1 VIIQPKEAI
10 LMKTLLI
17 DKKQKEMREL
27 LTKMHDFG
35 NDAEDC
41 ISLLQTAFIY
51 VKSLPLTE
59 CRSKTAVI
67 KNEEVMLTEKLTAI
81 AKDHPE
87 ENKYVSIPGHLARI
101 ATNLE
106 KLSEII
112 EKKNVDKILYSDRAV
127 NELMFLLQ
135 RLAEIIRPAS
145 DMILARNKFLC
156 RYVEESEAGIVKMA
170 DEYAT
175 FHEERLIRGECLPI
189 ASSQFI
195 GMLDAIK
202 NTAWHVKGITL
213 SVLK

>member
-1 VIIQPKEAI
+1 
-10 LMKTLLI
+10 MKTLLI
-17 DKKQKEMREL
+17 NKTQKEMKEL
-27 LTKMHDFG
+27 LVKMHDFG

-51 VKSLPLTE
+51 VKSSPLAE
-59 CRSKTAVI
+59 CRAKAAMI
-67 KNEEVMLTEKLTAI
+67 KSEEVMLTEKLTAI
-81 AKDHPE
+81 ARDHPE
-87 ENKYVSIPGHLARI
+87 DNKYVSVPGHLARI
-101 ATNLE
+101 AINLE

-112 EKKNVDKILYSDRAV
+112 ENKNKDNILYSDKAV

-156 RYVEESEAGIVKMA
+156 KYVEESEAGITKMA

-175 FHEERLIRGECLPI
+175 FHEERLIRGECLPV

-202 NTAWHVKGITL
+202 NIAWHVKGITL

>member
-1 VIIQPKEAI
+1 
-10 LMKTLLI
+10 MKTLLI
-17 DKKQKEMREL
+17 NKDQKEIKEL

-51 VKSLPLTE
+51 VKSSPLSE
-59 CRSKTAVI
+59 CRTKAATI
-67 KNEEVMLTEKLTAI
+67 KSEEVMLTEKITAI
-81 AKDHPE
+81 ASNHPE
-87 ENKYVSIPGHLARI
+87 EKKYVSVPGHLARI
-101 ATNLE
+101 AINLE

-112 EKKNVDKILYSDRAV
+112 ENKNKDKILYSDKAV

-156 RYVEESEAGIVKMA
+156 KYVEESEAGIVKMA

-175 FHEERLIRGECLPI
+175 FHEERLIRGECLPV

-202 NTAWHVKGITL
+202 NIAWHVKGITL